1 MSLRL
6 VLGILILFLSVWIAF
21 FLPGYNEKLIIIS
34 IFISSI
40 FTILQ
45 LLNSSILALMQA
57 NMKVEYSAFTLIIW
71 KLVNLFWVWFIAYI
85 FYPKEFI
92 QNSDY
97 FSPFIYIMI
106 VWVISVL
113 INTIMNYFYARK
125 IVKFSFSWDFEYIKY
140 IFKISVPYWVAL
152 FLSVV
157 YFKMD
162 VIILSIMEPQNISDR
177 NISLYSLPMK
187 IVEVIMVIWGFYMT
201 SILPSLTE
209 NFKKQNR
216 QELSTLL
223 DISFKVLLMFS
234 SLVFVLWVIFRDYI
248 IKIIATEDYLSKTL
262 PYNSSDAFLIVFA
275 VVLFYFISL
284 VFIYT
289 FVATERQNKL
299 LKINIIVTIFNFI
312 WNILLIPKFSFMW
325 AWFVTLLSQILL
337 LTLWY
342 FGTKDLVK
350 FSFPKKF
357 ILINILFWTFMLVFW
372 NYILANFKISLYVD
386 FLLYWTIFWAI
397 YLVFFFFIYKKY
409 IKI

>member
-1 MSLRL
+1 
-6 VLGILILFLSVWIAF
+6 
-21 FLPGYNEKLIIIS
+21 
-34 IFISSI
+34 
-40 FTILQ
+40 
-45 LLNSSILALMQA
+45 
-57 NMKVEYSAFTLIIW
+57 
-71 KLVNLFWVWFIAYI
+71 
-85 FYPKEFI
+85 
-92 QNSDY
+92 
-97 FSPFIYIMI
+97 
-106 VWVISVL
+106 
-113 INTIMNYFYARK
+113 
-125 IVKFSFSWDFEYIKY
+125 
-140 IFKISVPYWVAL
+140 
-152 FLSVV
+152 
-157 YFKMD
+157 MD
-162 VIILSIMEPQNISDR
+162 VIILSIMEPQNIADR

-223 DISFKVLLMFS
+223 DISFKVLFMFS
-234 SLVFVLWVIFRDYI
+234 SLVFVLWVLFRDYI
-248 IKIIATEDYLSKTL
+248 IRIIATEDYLSKIL

-299 LKINIIVTIFNFI
+299 LKINVIVTIFNFI

-357 ILINILFWTFMLVFW
+357 ILVNILFWTFMLVFW
-372 NYILANFKISLYVD
+372 NYILSNFKISLYVD